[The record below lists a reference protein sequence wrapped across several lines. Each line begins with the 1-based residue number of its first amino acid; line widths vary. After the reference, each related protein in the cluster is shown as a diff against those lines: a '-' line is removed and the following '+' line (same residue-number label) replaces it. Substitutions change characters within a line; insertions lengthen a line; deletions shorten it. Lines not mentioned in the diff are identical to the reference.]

1 LFVRVASWIVASRLR
16 RTPLT
21 KQTGSGIG
29 FRMIGPPPRQ
39 TFTAKEW
46 NLVQRLNTPAKVQRW
61 LSLMPYNWERR
72 GGTMR
77 SFRQVVKRNEAHC
90 LEASVA
96 AAVILEQHGYQPLL
110 LDLESWDLLDH
121 VIFVFQRDGFWGSIA
136 RSRDTGLHGRKPL
149 FRNLRQLVWSYF
161 DPYIDMTG
169 RIKGYG
175 VTSLYELGN
184 YDWRFNAR
192 NMHRIEDHLRSI
204 PHTKLRSSDRRYEYW
219 HERYQRYK
227 QRYPDRSPVYYPQR
241 DQWML

>member
-1 LFVRVASWIVASRLR
+1 
-16 RTPLT
+16 
-21 KQTGSGIG
+21 
-29 FRMIGPPPRQ
+29 
-39 TFTAKEW
+39 
-46 NLVQRLNTPAKVQRW
+46 
-61 LSLMPYNWERR
+61 
-72 GGTMR
+72 MR
-77 SFRQVVKRNEAHC
+77 SFREVVRRNEAHC

-121 VIFVFQRDGFWGSIA
+121 VIFVFQRDGLWGSIA

-149 FRNLRQLVWSYF
+149 FRNLRELVWSYF

-184 YDWRFNAR
+184 YDWRFNTR

-227 QRYPDRSPVYYPQR
+227 QRYPHRSPVYYPRR
-241 DQWML
+241 DQWMR